1 MGTGISVLVALF
13 SVFGFYCGAR
23 ILFEL
28 LFSSDRLAVAVE
40 VRSEEDV
47 SELDF
52 LLREAHGS
60 FLRRRAA
67 RLVVLISVEL
77 MNGTVGA
84 GEELFAPYRDL
95 LDRYG
100 ADCYLIDP

>member
-1 MGTGISVLVALF
+1 MEIGISVFVALF
-13 SVFGFYCGAR
+13 AVFGFFCAAR
-23 ILFEL
+23 ILFEIF
-28 LFSSDRLAVAVE
+28 FSSDRLAVAVE

-52 LLREAHGS
+52 LLHEARGS

-67 RLVVLISVEL
+67 RLVVFISADL

-84 GEELFAPYRDL
+84 GEELFPPYRDL

-100 ADCYLIDP
+100 ADCYLIDL

>member
-1 MGTGISVLVALF
+1 MENGISVLVALF
-13 SVFGFYCGAR
+13 AVFGFYCAAR
-23 ILFEL
+23 VLFEL

-40 VRSEEDV
+40 VMSEEDV
-47 SELDF
+47 SELD
-52 LLREAHGS
+52 LLMREAHGS
-60 FLRRRAA
+60 FLRRRAV

-84 GEELFAPYRDL
+84 GEELFPPYRDL